1 MDEIETRRFCRCA
14 IAVTRRTPRRTR
26 RTRRPT
32 ALRRAGSTDRLD
44 PAGPAHEGGQAQR
57 SCKAATRHPRAE
69 PSGESE
75 TTAAHTRIQF
85 PFRRIFA
92 TQISDNPEKAAKLTS
107 AFIIGQRFRF

>member
-1 MDEIETRRFCRCA
+1 MRNRGKPTHAAPNPPHAPPDGASPGRQH
-14 IAVTRRTPRRTR
+14 
-26 RTRRPT
+26 RP
-32 ALRRAGSTDRLD
+32 ARSC
-44 PAGPAHEGGQAQR
+44 GPGAREGQAQR

-85 PFRRIFA
+85 LFRRIFA